1 MTFELIGALIAT
13 VFGCFTIFR
22 KKTPLFYKIIFFSML
37 TCLMGNIYTWLYN
50 LLWQSSDD
58 GFHIGYLGYVGMF
71 FFLYSSYYGAINN
84 LADGKQPQFK
94 RFRVIAG
101 IVAATFFICSVLSMY
116 FSDKKFWIY
125 IVVIPMSF
133 TIYFAMKLLIIPD
146 IEMGIIKVMRPYN
159 ALIIG
164 LCICMMLSILSV
176 SGSMLETVSSI
187 CTGILLALCMPV
199 ARNGVRKWFI

>member
-1 MTFELIGALIAT
+1 MIFELIGALIAT
-13 VFGCFTIFR
+13 VFGCFTTFR

-58 GFHIGYLGYVGMF
+58 GFHIGYLGYIGMF

-84 LADGKQPQFK
+84 LADGKQPQFR

-101 IVAATFFICSVLSMY
+101 IVAVTYFICSVLSMY
-116 FSDKKFWIY
+116 FSDKKFWLY

-133 TIYFAMKLLIIPD
+133 TVYFAVKLLIIPD
-146 IEMGIIKVMRPYN
+146 VEMGIIKIMRPYN

-164 LCICMMLSILSV
+164 LCVCMMFSILSV
-176 SGSMLETVSSI
+176 SDSILETVSGI
-187 CTGILLALCMPV
+187 CTGILLALCLPV